1 MASLNTLRTKFG
13 VLLTAVIAFALL
25 AFILSLK
32 TEMGF
37 SGNDPK
43 VGEINGEKIRYTEYL
58 KEYEALK
65 ANSGALESNEQQL
78 NMLENAAWQQ
88 LFNKYAL
95 LPGFEKM
102 GIGVSE
108 NERTDLI
115 SGVIPTQTLYSYFV
129 DRSGAY
135 SVEGV
140 RQFLAQAAS
149 NPQVATMWAALLE
162 QARQEHEIN
171 KYLALVRGG
180 VNVNDLE
187 VAQGVAANNKN
198 FSGKWAVKRFNT
210 MPDSLYKVSD
220 SEIKAYYNS
229 HKEQFKQLPNRSI
242 SYAVFDITATD
253 DDMLA
258 LEQKV
263 RDEAAQ
269 FVEAEDIK
277 AFVHANRNG
286 ELANHFATPAQLGE
300 EEAAAL
306 TEGKT
311 YGPALKNNVWTV
323 TRVVESRVAPD
334 SIGVRHMVVPYDQKL
349 ADSLATALRSGAD
362 FATVSEGSGREVVYP
377 YSAFDD
383 TFIEPMEGVKA
394 GDVVT
399 IPYGQAIH
407 IMQVYKVGQPVK
419 QYRTASIVYDVEPSA
434 ATRRD
439 IHSKANL
446 FAVEAAGSV
455 EKFNE
460 AASNA
465 ALTPRVATLM
475 QGEREIRGL
484 EDSREVVRWAA
495 DAKKGAVS
503 QIFNLGDNLVVA
515 VVTEIDDKEYTPV
528 RKVAAQIRTI
538 LVRDK
543 KFEELKGKLAGTTLE
558 QAAQS
563 LEAEVDSFK
572 NVNYASYYVEKMG
585 FEPRVVGAIASTA
598 QTGVLAAPVK
608 GNNGLFLFEVD
619 AINDAEQPQ
628 TEEAE
633 RVRQQAMAESMMQQG
648 SLAAI
653 QQMADIKDLRA
664 KYF

>member
-1 MASLNTLRTKFG
+1 MVSLNTLRTKFG

-32 TEMGF
+32 TELGF
-37 SGNDPK
+37 SNNDPK

-58 KEYEALK
+58 KEYEAIK
-65 ANSGALESNEQQL
+65 ANAGTQESNEEQH
-78 NMLENAAWQQ
+78 NMLENATWQQ

-108 NERTDLI
+108 TERADLI
-115 SGVIPTQTLYSYFV
+115 SGAIPTQILYSYFA
-129 DRSGAY
+129 DRSGVFN
-135 SVEGV
+135 VEAI
-140 RQFLAQAAS
+140 RQFLLQAS
-149 NPQVATMWAALLE
+149 TNPQASAMWATLLE
-162 QARQEHEIN
+162 QACQEHEVN
-171 KYLALVRGG
+171 KYMALVRGG

-187 VAQGVAANNKN
+187 VAQGVAAANRNYT
-198 FSGKWAVKRFNT
+198 GKWAVKRFNT

-220 SEIKAYYNS
+220 SEIKAYYNN
-229 HKEQFKQLPNRSI
+229 HKEQYKQLPNRSI
-242 SYAVFDITATD
+242 SYVVFDITATD

-269 FVEAEDIK
+269 FVGADDIK

-286 ELANHFATPAQLGE
+286 ELSDHFSTPAQLGE

-323 TRVVESRVAPD
+323 TRVVENRVAPD
-334 SIGVRHMVVPYDQKL
+334 SIGVRHMAVPYDQKL

-377 YSAFDD
+377 YSAFNE
-383 TFIEPMEGVKA
+383 TFIEPLEGVKA

-407 IMQVYKVGQPVK
+407 IMQVYKVGKPVK
-419 QYRTASIVYDVEPSA
+419 QYRTASLVYDVEPSA

-439 IHSKANL
+439 ILNKANL
-446 FAVEAAGSV
+446 FAVEANGSV

-460 AASNA
+460 AAANA
-465 ALTPRVATLM
+465 AMTPRAATLL

-484 EDSREVVRWAA
+484 EDSREVVRWAT

-503 QIFNLGDNLVVA
+503 QIFNLGDNHVVA
-515 VVTEIDDKEYTPV
+515 IVTEIDNEEYAPV
-528 RKVAAQIRTI
+528 RKVAAQIRSI

-543 KFEELKGKLAGTTLE
+543 KFEELKGKLAGATLE

-563 LEAEVDSFK
+563 IEAEVENFD

-585 FEPRVVGAIASTA
+585 FEPRVIGAIASTA
-598 QTGVLAAPVK
+598 ETGVLAAPVK
-608 GNNGLFLFEVD
+608 GNNGLYIFQVD
-619 AINDAEQPQ
+619 AVTDAEQTQ

-648 SLAAI
+648 SFVAV
-653 QQMADIKDLRA
+653 QQMADVKDLRA

>member
-37 SGNDPK
+37 TGNDPK
-43 VGEINGEKIRYTEYL
+43 VGEINGKKIRYTEYL
-58 KEYEALK
+58 KAYETLK
-65 ANSGALESNEQQL
+65 NNSGAQESDEQQL
-78 NMLENAAWQQ
+78 NMLENGAWQQ

-108 NERTDLI
+108 NERTDMI
-115 SGVIPTQTLYSYFV
+115 SGVIPTQTLYNYFV

-135 SVEGV
+135 SVETV
-140 RQFLAQAAS
+140 RQILEQATS
-149 NPQVATMWAALLE
+149 NPQIAALWATLLE
-162 QARQEHEIN
+162 QASQEHEVN

-187 VAQGVAANNKN
+187 VAQGVAAANKN
-198 FSGKWAVKRFNT
+198 YSGRWAVKRFNT

-242 SYAVFDITATD
+242 SYVVFDITATD

-286 ELANHFATPAQLGE
+286 EMANHYATPAQLGE

-306 TEGKT
+306 TEGNT

-323 TRVVESRVAPD
+323 TRVVDSRVAPD

-362 FATVSEGSGREVVYP
+362 FATVSEGNGREVVYP

-383 TFIEPMEGVKA
+383 TFIEPMEGVKE

-399 IPYGQAIH
+399 IPYGQTIH

-419 QYRTASIVYDVEPSA
+419 QYRTASLVYDVEPSA
-434 ATRRD
+434 ATRRE

-460 AASNA
+460 AASNT
-465 ALTPRVATLM
+465 ALTPRTATLM

-484 EDSREVVRWAA
+484 EDSREVVRWAT

-503 QIFNLGDNLVVA
+503 QIFNLGDTHVVA
-515 VVTEIDDKEYTPV
+515 VVTDIDEKEYASV
-528 RKVAAQIRTI
+528 GKVAAQIRSI

-543 KFEELKGKLAGTTLE
+543 KFEELKNKVAGTTLE

-563 LEAEVDSFK
+563 LEAEVDSFE

-585 FEPRVVGAIASTA
+585 FEPRVIGAIASTT

-619 AINDAEQPQ
+619 AVTDPEQTQ

-653 QQMADIKDLRA
+653 QQMADMKDLRA